1 VKSGV
6 GLTIA
11 TRLLLIAAGVATSI
25 ITARTLGPVGRGDYF
40 FVVTLT
46 ASIVQVANLGLHSS
60 NTYLVAKDPRLLGP
74 LVANSLWISVLLGG
88 GLGALAALV
97 AWQADLFPQTPSEY
111 LWVVPALA
119 SVTLFFM
126 LGTNLLVGVERI
138 VAYNAVEAMSRV
150 VVLVLLAAAGLAALS
165 VSGFLVASLA
175 SWALAAAGLLVLLRR
190 SSRGSLAFRLDTFR
204 TGMRFAI
211 KAYLIALAGFLVLR
225 LSVFLLAR
233 LYSSVEVGY
242 FSIAV
247 QFTDVL
253 GILPASVA
261 LLLFPRLVRGRD
273 GWEQTVRACLVVG
286 SLLSL
291 GSVVLA
297 VVADPVVSLLF
308 GDQYL
313 PAVPILRW
321 LLPGTIALGIT
332 SVLSQYL
339 ASVGIPRPLVAAW
352 GSGVVLMLVLG
363 RVLIPPQ
370 GGVGAA
376 IAFSITAGALLTMVT
391 ALSLSHRRDVEAAE
405 RLPLTQDPLSSGG
418 AG

>member
-11 TRLLLIAAGVATSI
+11 TRLLLITAGIATSI

-40 FVVTLT
+40 FIVTLT
-46 ASIVQVANLGLHSS
+46 ASIVQVTNLGLHSS
-60 NTYLVAKDPRLLGP
+60 NTYLVAKDERLLGS
-74 LVANSLWISVLLGG
+74 LVANSLWISLLLGG
-88 GLGALAALV
+88 GLGSLAALV
-97 AWQADLFPQTPSEY
+97 AWQAELFPQTPSEY

-138 VAYNAVEAMSRV
+138 VAYNAVEATSRI
-150 VVLVLLAAAGLAALS
+150 VVLVLLAAAGLAAFS
-165 VSGFLVASLA
+165 VSGFLAVSLA

-190 SSRGSLAFRLDTFR
+190 SSRESLAFRFDTLR
-204 TGMRFAI
+204 AGMRFAA
-211 KAYLIALAGFLVLR
+211 KAYVIALASFLVLR
-225 LSVFLLAR
+225 VSVFLLAR

-242 FSIAV
+242 FSVAI

-253 GILPASVA
+253 GILPGSVA
-261 LLLFPRLVRGRD
+261 LLLFPRLVRGHD
-273 GWEQTVRACLVVG
+273 GWEQTVRACFAVAGLLALA
-286 SLLSL
+286 SL
-291 GSVVLA
+291 VLA
-297 VVADPVVSLLF
+297 VTANPVVRLLF
-308 GDQYL
+308 GDEYL

-321 LLPGTIALGIT
+321 LLPGAVGLGIT

-339 ASVGIPRPLVAAW
+339 GSVGIPRSLVAAW
-352 GSGVVLMLVLG
+352 GVGVVLMLALG
-363 RVLIPPQ
+363 RLLIPSY

-376 IAFSITAGALLTMVT
+376 IAFSITAGALLAMVT
-391 ALSLSHRRDVEAAE
+391 GLSLSHRRETAAGE
-405 RLPLTQDPLSSGG
+405 HLALTQDPLSSGG